1 MAFAILLATGMTPEQ
16 ARSTIVGMR
25 PIARIA
31 YADDATKWWAALL
44 ATPEEIFY
52 HGGTPGLHVG
62 DLLLPP
68 TVTGVRPKMDGQLDA
83 LKGTYGMTPER
94 LEATRQM
101 VHQRDNHRVFMTKD
115 LMTAAVFASLNPS
128 GGDVYQVEPIDDIAD
143 TTHFSFVS
151 SETTCASAR
160 IVAVVMER
168 VTWDKAMLV
177 AQEELARRKA
187 TS

>member
-16 ARSTIVGMR
+16 ARPAIVSAR

-31 YADDATKWWAALL
+31 YADDAAKWWAELTA
-44 ATPEEIFY
+44 PEVYY

-83 LKGTYGMTPER
+83 LKGTYGITPEQ

-101 VHQRDNHRVFMTKD
+101 VHQRDNHLVFMTKD
-115 LMTAAVFASLNPS
+115 LQTAAYFASLNPR
-128 GGDVYQVEPIDDIAD
+128 GGDVYQVEPIEDIAD
-143 TTHFSFVS
+143 TTHLSFVS

-177 AQEELARRKA
+177 AQEEYARRKA
-187 TS
+187 AKR